1 MPSACNASQYFNTRS
16 HTLGKIPAGHHRPV
30 QPYCSFRSIIAAVCS
45 EVESTALKNRSF
57 PLSVH
62 IQAKSGKPV
71 QKKDFKL
78 DKWAKGIQ
86 SNLTHVVASACK
98 RTRTHIY
105 THTHFLYVSLCIHLP
120 EAMCRG
126 MQSV

>member
-16 HTLGKIPAGHHRPV
+16 HTLANIPAGHLRPV
-30 QPYCSFRSIIAAVCS
+30 QPCCSFRSIIAAVCS

-105 THTHFLYVSLCIHLP
+105 THFLYVSLCIHLP